1 MTISA
6 QRGVSVVEVLVAL
19 VLLGLAVPMVA
30 GFSTTSKKIQVA
42 SNEMENATAAA
53 QLVIDSLSLLPA
65 PMIAAGSPK
74 AATIEG
80 PFRTYQASW
89 TFTPIGTHAGV
100 VKVNVAWAQ
109 AGKAHSINVASA
121 VP

>member
-1 MTISA
+1 MSRSA
-6 QRGVSVVEVLVAL
+6 TRGVSVVEVLVAL
-19 VLLGLAVPMVA
+19 ALLGLAVPMVA
-30 GFSTTSKKIQVA
+30 GFSTTSKKVQVA

-65 PMIAAGSPK
+65 PMIEAGSPK

-80 PFRTYQASW
+80 PFRTYQANW
-89 TFTPIGTHAGV
+89 TYTPIGSHAGV
-100 VKVNVAWAQ
+100 VKVSVSWNQ
-109 AGKAHSINVASA
+109 AGKQHAIAVAST